1 MNWPI
6 GELDEVR
13 RLRVLHAAL
22 PGTTLAETVLPDPYD
37 TVWPVLSDLE
47 HGFCAYAPGITAIRV
62 TDRDGERM
70 RADIRDRIGL
80 RAAFDVVLR
89 DGWCVMQ
96 SRLVVFG
103 MAATPVDGG
112 TRIGYLI
119 GLRLPG
125 IHRYGRLA
133 SALAR
138 PFARGVLGVARRRW
152 LSRPQDA

>member
-22 PGTTLAETVLPDPYD
+22 PGTALAETVLPDGFER
-37 TVWPVLSDLE
+37 VWPVLGDLE
-47 HGFCAYAPGITAIRV
+47 HGFCAYAPGIASIRITA
-62 TDRDGERM
+62 RDGERM
-70 RADIRDRIGL
+70 RAHVRDRVGL

-96 SRLVVFG
+96 SRFVVFG
-103 MAATPVDGG
+103 MAATPVPGG

-119 GLRLPG
+119 GARLPG
-125 IHRYGRLA
+125 IRRYGRVLTA
-133 SALAR
+133 VSR
-138 PFARGVLGVARRRW
+138 PFARRILRVVRRRW
-152 LSRPQDA
+152 LAR